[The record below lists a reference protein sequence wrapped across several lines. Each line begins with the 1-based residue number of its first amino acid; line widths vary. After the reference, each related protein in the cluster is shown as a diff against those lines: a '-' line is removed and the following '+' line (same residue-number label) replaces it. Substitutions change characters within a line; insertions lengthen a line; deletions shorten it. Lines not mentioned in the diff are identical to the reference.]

1 MPLFD
6 VDGEVL
12 FHMKSDQSDIIGLSM
27 GHLLVASNKEI
38 RQHKRGQRCQTHV
51 EKTGL
56 HKTVTEAIYS
66 AHLK

>member
-38 RQHKRGQRCQTHV
+38 RQHKRGQRC
-51 EKTGL
+51 
-56 HKTVTEAIYS
+56 
-66 AHLK
+66 